1 MAKVMSGQM
10 LQTAWDRWE
19 RGDTWKAIAKTYQYK
34 DEKGF
39 QRKVKAYIKTKEQEK
54 IEMSMEE
61 IKPSTDEIKEIA
73 DDLKGI
79 NKEEIEYFEKLQANP
94 TPKMDGSPWKTDFL
108 SLQEGHEGF
117 SHRWVLKKNVQS
129 RLNAGYQIA
138 KKDDYKGVAQNFVG
152 SPSQSGSLV
161 IRDDLILMEIKKD
174 LKEKFEQ
181 ERINRT
187 EAMTESKKLD
197 RAIPQDIIIS

>member
-1 MAKVMSGQM
+1 MG
-10 LQTAWDRWE
+10 
-19 RGDTWKAIAKTYQYK
+19 
-34 DEKGF
+34 
-39 QRKVKAYIKTKEQEK
+39 
-54 IEMSMEE
+54 
-61 IKPSTDEIKEIA
+61 
-73 DDLKGI
+73 
-79 NKEEIEYFEKLQANP
+79 FEKKRTKSAECR
-94 TPKMDGSPWKTDFL
+94 L
-108 SLQEGHEGF
+108 S
-117 SHRWVLKKNVQS
+117 NC
-129 RLNAGYQIA
+129 

-161 IRDDLILMEIKKD
+161 IRDDMILMEIRKD